1 MTVRHWTVTT
11 HHTGKPREVDFHLY
25 DKQSQMRAAASRH
38 SNRIEPDPAN
48 HHEHVAAVCHC
59 FTLSH
64 VVADGTEIESPKAAI
79 IRFSREHLNAEVISH
94 EVAHA
99 AAHLYGLDLINPDD
113 LAADHFTG
121 NNEPFAYLAGD
132 LFAAIWP
139 MLYEATD
146 EAKVHA

>member
-25 DKQSQMRAAASRH
+25 DKTSQLRAAASRH
-38 SNRIEPDPAN
+38 SNAIEPNPTD
-48 HHEHVAAVCHC
+48 HTHTAAVCHT
-59 FTLSH
+59 FARIH
-64 VVADGTEIESPKAAI
+64 IAADGTETDDPKAAI
-79 IRFSREHLNAEVISH
+79 IRFSREKLNAEVISH

-99 AAHLYGLDLINPDD
+99 ASWLYGLDLIGPGD

-139 MLYEATD
+139 MLYEATE
-146 EAKVHA
+146 EAQARQ